1 MRHVLT
7 VIICWT
13 AIHVTYAQQP
23 FEDVTQQAGLEG
35 LSGGVAAWVDF
46 DRDGWCVQIR
56 WPDGTRQEIAAQA
69 DQSITV
75 EWKTPDGASAKQ

>member
-35 LSGGVAAWVDF
+35 LSGGVAAWADF
-46 DRDGWCVQIR
+46 DRDGWCDLYVAGQLWRNEQGKRFELVKSFVIR
-56 WPDGTRQEIAAQA
+56 A
-69 DQSITV
+69 DQII
-75 EWKTPDGASAKQ
+75 G